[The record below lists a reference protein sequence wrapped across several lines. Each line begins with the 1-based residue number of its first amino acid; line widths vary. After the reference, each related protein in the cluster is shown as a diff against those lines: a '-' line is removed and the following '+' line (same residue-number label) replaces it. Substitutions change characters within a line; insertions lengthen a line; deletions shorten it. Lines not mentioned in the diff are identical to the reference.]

1 MNSDSSPILRKLTTN
16 DLVPAVQLSAEV
28 GWNQTEQDWR
38 LLLELSPGGCLA
50 IEVAGE
56 LASTATLLCY
66 GTRLAWVGMV
76 LTKTEFRGRGY
87 ARRLLNALLEL
98 ADRLGIE
105 SVKLDATEQG
115 RPLYEKLGF
124 RAEQAVERWERIA
137 TEAPKGIASKSD
149 SLLSVDMFEI
159 DSQAFGADRS
169 ELLKRLSTTNPPQV
183 LGHSYLFTRK
193 GRLRNS
199 IAPCVAVS
207 PESARALVGQVVQV
221 PGTGGWYW
229 DLLAE
234 NLTAI
239 TIATDLGFASK
250 RCLVR
255 MVRGKDLRGVERLI
269 YALGGFELG

>member
-1 MNSDSSPILRKLTTN
+1 MSSDSSPILRKLTTS
-16 DLVPAVQLSAEV
+16 DLVPAVQLSAEA

-87 ARRLLNALLEL
+87 ARRLLNTLLEL

-115 RPLYEKLGF
+115 RPLYEKLGY
-124 RAEQAVERWERIA
+124 RAEQPVERWERVA
-137 TEAPKGIASKSD
+137 TEAPLGIATESD

-169 ELLKRLSTTNPPQV
+169 ELLKRLSARNRPHV
-183 LGHSYLFTRK
+183 LEHSYLFTRA

-199 IAPCVAVS
+199 IAPCIADS
-207 PESARALVGQVVQV
+207 PGSARALVERVVQV
-221 PGTGGWYW
+221 PGAAGWYW

-234 NLTAI
+234 NLSAV
-239 TIATDLGFASK
+239 TIATDLGFAPK

-255 MVRGKDLRGVERLI
+255 MVRGKDLRGAERLI